1 MVSSRPRRKRL
12 IWHDEWPQSHPSI
25 KQCRY
30 PRAQPSGSSPKTTR
44 NLQSAFD
51 FPYLHYQIDVTLDH
65 EKILTNFPD
74 YFWSFFVLN
83 NQIPKLLVLAKG
95 CYSLAGFSTVVFL
108 WWWIQLLS
116 VLLVLQFHYYFH
128 LYWFYFD
135 YLSSFSIIFPFR
147 FRIMCHFICNH
158 SLFGNVVLVCIMVSS
173 FMLAAED
180 PLNSASE
187 HNKVSNIS
195 LLTHWANTT

>member
-1 MVSSRPRRKRL
+1 MLLFGWILYCSVFMMV
-12 IWHDEWPQSHPSI
+12 DT
-25 KQCRY
+25 
-30 PRAQPSGSSPKTTR
+30 A
-44 NLQSAFD
+44 A
-51 FPYLHYQIDVTLDH
+51 
-65 EKILTNFPD
+65 
-74 YFWSFFVLN
+74 
-83 NQIPKLLVLAKG
+83 
-95 CYSLAGFSTVVFL
+95 
-108 WWWIQLLS
+108 
-116 VLLVLQFHYYFH
+116 VLLLLQFHYH

-195 LLTHWANTT
+195 LLTQWAKTAPNMYLYF

>member
-1 MVSSRPRRKRL
+1 M
-12 IWHDEWPQSHPSI
+12 
-25 KQCRY
+25 
-30 PRAQPSGSSPKTTR
+30 
-44 NLQSAFD
+44 
-51 FPYLHYQIDVTLDH
+51 TLDH
-65 EKILTNFPD
+65 EKFLTNFPTTFD
-74 YFWSFFVLN
+74 LFFVLN
-83 NQIPKLLVLAKG
+83 NQVPKLLVRIGKR
-95 CYSLAGFSTVVFL
+95 
-108 WWWIQLLS
+108 
-116 VLLVLQFHYYFH
+116 VLLFGWILYCSVFMMVDTAAVLLLLQFHYH